1 MRFNTHNRT
10 PKIETKKSL
19 KIMLTISFGLII
31 SLFLFMA
38 IVCSLYIESV
48 MPAVV
53 ILTPVLVLAILIAIS
68 QKDMEK
74 AFVEIVDD
82 VITVTDYYFG
92 IKKCKIFQLHDI
104 ATAEILSGTSMRVRG
119 YRYSNAGCSYIVFRN
134 CEGKY
139 MFKVLCVPE
148 TKRFFESFIA

>member
-19 KIMLTISFGLII
+19 KIILTISFGLII

-74 AFVEIVDD
+74 AFIEIVAAA
-82 VITVTDYYFG
+82 VSSAANNNF
-92 IKKCKIFQLHDI
+92 
-104 ATAEILSGTSMRVRG
+104 
-119 YRYSNAGCSYIVFRN
+119 YIV
-134 CEGKY
+134 
-139 MFKVLCVPE
+139 KVQ
-148 TKRFFESFIA
+148 TKLLKSVACLFVVDIGVFC

>member
-31 SLFLFMA
+31 SFFLFMA

-68 QKDMEK
+68 QKDMDR
-74 AFVEIVDD
+74 AFIEIVDD

-92 IKKCKIFQLHDI
+92 IKNKK
-104 ATAEILSGTSMRVRG
+104 G
-119 YRYSNAGCSYIVFRN
+119 YN
-134 CEGKY
+134 K
-139 MFKVLCVPE
+139 
-148 TKRFFESFIA
+148 

>member
-19 KIMLTISFGLII
+19 KIMLMISFGLII

-53 ILTPVLVLAILIAIS
+53 ILAPVLVLAILIAIS
-68 QKDMEK
+68 Q
-74 AFVEIVDD
+74 
-82 VITVTDYYFG
+82 
-92 IKKCKIFQLHDI
+92 
-104 ATAEILSGTSMRVRG
+104 
-119 YRYSNAGCSYIVFRN
+119 
-134 CEGKY
+134 
-139 MFKVLCVPE
+139 
-148 TKRFFESFIA
+148 